1 MYFGSERGWMQVSD
15 SNMNQLALI
24 LAQENY
30 TQFLRIQL
38 WSMIGNEI
46 KTSHGD
52 SHPFSIPKD
61 NSLLQE
67 LL

>member
-1 MYFGSERGWMQVSD
+1 MYFGSERGWMQVAD

-38 WSMIGNEI
+38 WSINGNEI
-46 KTSHGD
+46 KKCH
-52 SHPFSIPKD
+52 
-61 NSLLQE
+61 L
-67 LL
+67 